1 MCFINI
7 SGSVALWWN
16 IGIPELRQEAVNN
29 HGEMCILLKLD
40 DTRYSSFLRNLKVV
54 LRTLQTKIF
63 VRIDLTDMLLGN

>member
-1 MCFINI
+1 M
-7 SGSVALWWN
+7 WWN

-29 HGEMCILLKLD
+29 HGEMGVLLLKLD

-63 VRIDLTDMLLGN
+63 VRVDLTNMLGGQMSQA

>member
-1 MCFINI
+1 MVEYWDTRAT
-7 SGSVALWWN
+7 S
-16 IGIPELRQEAVNN
+16 EAVDN

-63 VRIDLTDMLLGN
+63 VRVDLTDMLGGQMSLA